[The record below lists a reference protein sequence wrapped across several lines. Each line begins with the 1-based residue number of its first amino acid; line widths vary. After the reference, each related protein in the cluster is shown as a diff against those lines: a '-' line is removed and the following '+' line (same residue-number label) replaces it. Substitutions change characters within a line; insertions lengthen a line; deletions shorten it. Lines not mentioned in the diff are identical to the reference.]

1 MIIKRFQAKTEDEAK
16 AAAFRELGTNA
27 VIIHVK
33 TTRAKGLFAIFK
45 RPTVEVTATVEEE
58 SDNPPVSRM
67 PQNGAYTA
75 PLKAQPQS
83 QPQPVRPTFPGV
95 IPDDEPAEKDDNR
108 DKAPA
113 GADIEAKLEN
123 LQSLLEKN
131 LKQEGGHSGEKTT
144 GDDSNIEKN
153 QDTVRFLKL
162 IYGTLVDNEVDERY
176 ANEIIGELS
185 DVSRPGLS
193 VDSILAGIYQKM
205 ILMFGEADT
214 VKSAANGPM
223 MVYFIG
229 PTGVGKTTTI
239 AKIASDLCLKQKKKV
254 ALVTTDTYRIAATD
268 QLRTYA
274 DIMGTPF
281 RILYTEKEM
290 ADSYEEFKDYDY
302 IMVDTAGHS
311 PKNKDLVDGTRQ
323 FLHALDGKAEKEV
336 YLVLSA
342 TTKYKDLI
350 SIVDMYGQ
358 LDDYKLIFTKL
369 DETGQLGNLWNIRMR
384 TKASMSYV
392 TMGQN
397 VPGDI
402 AAFNPQTVVKKL
414 LSEE

>member
-1 MIIKRFQAKTEDEAK
+1 MIIKRFQAKTEDEAR
-16 AAAFRELGTNA
+16 AAAFRELGSNA
-27 VIIHVK
+27 VVIHVK
-33 TTRAKGLFAIFK
+33 PIRAKGLFAIFK

-58 SDNPPVSRM
+58 SDNPPINRI
-67 PQNGAYTA
+67 PQASAYTA
-75 PLKAQPQS
+75 PRQAQTQTQTQS
-83 QPQPVRPTFPGV
+83 QPARPVFPGV
-95 IPDDEPAEKDDNR
+95 IPDDEPA
-108 DKAPA
+108 KAGTDRTPSS
-113 GADIEAKLEN
+113 GDIEAKLEN

-131 LKQEGGHSGEKTT
+131 LKKEGGPAGEKTT

-162 IYGTLVDNEVDERY
+162 IYSTLIDNEVDERY

-205 ILMFGEADT
+205 ILMFGEADI
-214 VKSAANGPM
+214 VKSATNGPM
-223 MVYFIG
+223 VVYFIG

-239 AKIASDLCLKQKKKV
+239 AKIASNLCLKQKKKV

-268 QLRTYA
+268 QLKTYA

-281 RILYTEKEM
+281 RILFTEKEM
-290 ADSYEEFKDYDY
+290 AEAYEEFKDFDY

-311 PKNKDLVDGTRQ
+311 PKNKELVEGTRQ

-384 TKASMSYV
+384 TKARMSYV

>member
-1 MIIKRFQAKTEDEAK
+1 MALI
-16 AAAFRELGTNA
+16 
-27 VIIHVK
+27 
-33 TTRAKGLFAIFK
+33 
-45 RPTVEVTATVEEE
+45 TV
-58 SDNPPVSRM
+58 
-67 PQNGAYTA
+67 
-75 PLKAQPQS
+75 
-83 QPQPVRPTFPGV
+83 
-95 IPDDEPAEKDDNR
+95 
-108 DKAPA
+108 
-113 GADIEAKLEN
+113 
-123 LQSLLEKN
+123 
-131 LKQEGGHSGEKTT
+131 
-144 GDDSNIEKN
+144 
-153 QDTVRFLKL
+153 
-162 IYGTLVDNEVDERY
+162 
-176 ANEIIGELS
+176 
-185 DVSRPGLS
+185 
-193 VDSILAGIYQKM
+193 
-205 ILMFGEADT
+205 
-214 VKSAANGPM
+214 
-223 MVYFIG
+223 
-229 PTGVGKTTTI
+229 
-239 AKIASDLCLKQKKKV
+239 
-254 ALVTTDTYRIAATD
+254 DTYRIAAAE

-274 DIMGTPF
+274 SILEIPF
-281 RILYTEKEM
+281 RVIYSVEEM
-290 ADSYEEFKDYDY
+290 KQAAEDFKDYDY